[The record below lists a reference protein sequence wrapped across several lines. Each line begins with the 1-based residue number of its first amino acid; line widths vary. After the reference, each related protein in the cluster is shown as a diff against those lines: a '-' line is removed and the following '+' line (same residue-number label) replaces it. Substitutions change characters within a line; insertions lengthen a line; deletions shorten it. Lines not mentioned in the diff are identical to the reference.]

1 MRIFISEETI
11 DEVVVALENADF
23 EEEVEIFGEEY
34 PAVLSYIFSEDFD
47 LLTQAERDLML
58 YLSLVIVK
66 AVERGGKVIPPLT
79 TTRLSEAEELNW
91 EKLDAVTA
99 KRFRDRLDV
108 FFKDAEQEDLLAFV
122 EDSLVEDEEEEVV
135 TKEGREPLFVALKSL
150 IDVIV

>member
-1 MRIFISEETI
+1 MRIFISEDTI
-11 DEVVVALENADF
+11 DATVVALENADF

-34 PAVLSYIFSEDFD
+34 PAVLSYIFSEDFE

-58 YLSLVIVK
+58 YLALVIVR
-66 AVERGGKVIPPLT
+66 AVERGGKVIPPLS

-91 EKLDAVTA
+91 EKLDAVTS

-108 FFKDAEQEDLLAFV
+108 FFKDTEQEDLLAFV

-150 IDVIV
+150 IDVIA